1 MASLHVKKG
10 DRVKV
15 ITGKDKGVIA
25 EVIAVDPAS
34 ERVTVQGVNLV
45 KKHRRESQT
54 AAGRKVEGGIITVEA
69 PIHVSNVQ
77 LVVKVDGKEV
87 QTITMEKTLPM
98 ILQWDESF
106 DIGSDTLTGVN
117 DADYKP
123 PFTLTAKLNKLT
135 IKVDRPE
142 LSPEDIKELEDA
154 MKGAADAK

>member
-1 MASLHVKKG
+1 MASLHIKKG

-87 QTITMEKTLPM
+87 VTRVGYKRVDVTKRRPDGTEYTAQRSVRVARKTGEE
-98 ILQWDESF
+98 I
-106 DIGSDTLTGVN
+106 
-117 DADYKP
+117 
-123 PFTLTAKLNKLT
+123 
-135 IKVDRPE
+135 
-142 LSPEDIKELEDA
+142 
-154 MKGAADAK
+154 

>member
-1 MASLHVKKG
+1 MANSLHVKKG

-15 ITGKDKGVIA
+15 ISGKDKGVIA
-25 EVIAVDPAS
+25 EVIAVDRAA

-87 QTITMEKTLPM
+87 VTRVRHDRVEVTKRRPDGSEYKTTRSVR
-98 ILQWDESF
+98 IAVK
-106 DIGSDTLTGVN
+106 TG
-117 DADYKP
+117 
-123 PFTLTAKLNKLT
+123 
-135 IKVDRPE
+135 
-142 LSPEDIKELEDA
+142 KEI
-154 MKGAADAK
+154 

>member
-15 ITGKDKGVIA
+15 ISGKDKGVIA
-25 EVIAVDPAS
+25 EVIAVDPAA

-87 QTITMEKTLPM
+87 VTRVGYKRVEVTKRRPDGSEYQSERSVRIARKTGEE
-98 ILQWDESF
+98 I
-106 DIGSDTLTGVN
+106 
-117 DADYKP
+117 
-123 PFTLTAKLNKLT
+123 
-135 IKVDRPE
+135 
-142 LSPEDIKELEDA
+142 
-154 MKGAADAK
+154 

>member
-1 MASLHVKKG
+1 MASLNIKKG

-15 ITGKDKGVIA
+15 ISGKDKGVVSEI
-25 EVIAVDPAS
+25 IAVDPAA

-87 QTITMEKTLPM
+87 VTRVGYKRVDVTKRRPDGTEYTAQRSVRVARKTGEE
-98 ILQWDESF
+98 I
-106 DIGSDTLTGVN
+106 
-117 DADYKP
+117 
-123 PFTLTAKLNKLT
+123 
-135 IKVDRPE
+135 
-142 LSPEDIKELEDA
+142 
-154 MKGAADAK
+154 